1 MIKLISVVGT
11 LLMFFFYTKTD
22 IDLKNG
28 KSIFKYGKNI
38 QGEYLQDLNNSEM
51 SGMYHSCTQCHGDD
65 GSGKPW
71 RKRGPTGSI
80 KFKDLSDV
88 NLHAVPYTSELLVR
102 FIDKELKSDGSKAHT
117 GVAWKMSE
125 KDKTDLI
132 EYLKTLN

>member
-1 MIKLISVVGT
+1 MIKLFSLTGI
-11 LLMFFFYTKTD
+11 LLMFFFYTD

-28 KSIFKYGKNI
+28 ESIFKYGKNI
-38 QGEYLQDLNNSEM
+38 QGEYLQDLDNSEM
-51 SGMYHSCTQCHGDD
+51 SGMYHSCTKCHGED

-80 KFKDLSDV
+80 KFKDLSDA
-88 NLHAVPYTSELLVR
+88 NLHSVPYTEELLSR
-102 FIDKELKSDGSKAHT
+102 FIDKELKSDGTKAHT

-125 KDKTDLI
+125 KDKKDLV